1 MKKSLIILIVLL
13 LISPVISAVEF
24 DMKTEFSQGET
35 LIAKVSG
42 NFLEPILKENIFFYR
57 GHVRISM
64 DPYVTKINDDFYIY
78 SSLIGKTSNNYSIVV
93 KDAKYYIQGG
103 QISEEDI
110 AKDFLISNKTADFSI
125 NPGFVLA
132 KDNFFIEV
140 RNLQD
145 TPLIIEIN
153 TNKTT
158 DKGFF
163 SFLVEDE
170 PENSITLK
178 AGEIKKI
185 NFEISN
191 ITQPVLEIVEL
202 STDNLKYEI
211 PVYIYAGEE
220 ESEKGIK
227 AFNFEPSELNISLST
242 NSNATRIVYL
252 YNTGEETLENIS
264 LSVSDSLKQHVSL
277 SIKNITELE
286 KNSSV
291 KIELFF
297 SSDDEEKIIE
307 GQIKAKAS
315 QDIYAYSAV
324 SLNFLKGYVPLEEN
338 KTSVANC
345 LEMKGVI
352 CLSGEKCDKETIYAK
367 DGVCCLGACKKIE
380 KSSTGKIIGWAIL
393 LMVIVFLIW
402 FFKKKY
408 KGAKREV
415 NFFERKPSVVNPY
428 ENKFQKPEMPLSRPL
443 IREIKPPITRT
454 IIKEVEKPVIQ
465 TIVKEVEKP
474 VIKEV
479 EKKVFIERPRKKLNI
494 PKYDYIGS
502 TKSKTY
508 HKRSCRLSKLI
519 KRKYKL
525 SNNDLEF
532 FKKQGYKACKI
543 CLKG

>member
-1 MKKSLIILIVLL
+1 MKKGLIILIILL
-13 LISPVISAVEF
+13 LIFPVISAVEF
-24 DMKTEFSQGET
+24 SMKTEFSQGET
-35 LIAKVSG
+35 LMAKVSG

-64 DPYVTKINDDFYIY
+64 DSYVTKINDNFYIY
-78 SSLIGKTSNNYSIVV
+78 ASLIGKTPNNYSIVI
-93 KDAKYYIQGG
+93 KNAKYYIQGG
-103 QISEEDI
+103 QISEEDV
-110 AKDFLISNKTADFSI
+110 AKEFLISNSTADFSI
-125 NPGFVLA
+125 NPGFVLT
-132 KDNFFIEV
+132 KSNFFIEA

-145 TPLIIEIN
+145 AQITIKIN

-170 PENSITLK
+170 PENSIILK

-191 ITQPVLEIVEL
+191 ITQPILETVEL

-211 PVYIYAGEE
+211 PVYIYAGEG
-220 ESEKGIK
+220 ESEKGLK

-242 NSNATRIVYL
+242 NSNTTRVIYL
-252 YNTGEETLENIS
+252 YNAGEETLKNIS
-264 LSVSDSLKQHVSL
+264 LSVSDSLSQYASL

-297 SSDDEEKIIE
+297 LSDDKEKIIE
-307 GQIKAKAS
+307 GQIKAKES
-315 QDIYAYSAV
+315 QGIYAYSAI
-324 SLNFLKGYVPLEEN
+324 SLNFLKSYVPLEQN
-338 KTSVANC
+338 KTSTANC
-345 LEMKGVI
+345 LDIKGVI
-352 CLSGEKCDKETIYAK
+352 CPSGEKCDKETIYAK
-367 DGVCCLGACKKIE
+367 DGVCCLGTCKKIE
-380 KSSTGKIIGWAIL
+380 KSSTGKIIGWTIL
-393 LMVIVFLIW
+393 LIVVIFLIW

-408 KGAKREV
+408 KRVKREV
-415 NFFERKPSVVNPY
+415 NLFERKPSVVNSY
-428 ENKFQKPEMPLSRPL
+428 ENKFQKPGMPFSRPL
-443 IREIKPPITRT
+443 VREIQRPITTT

-502 TKSKTY
+502 TNTKTY

-525 SNNDLEF
+525 SKNDLEF